1 MPVTTL
7 HVTWKGPTPTSSV
20 KATITLDTALVQSSP
35 SELEIPISKIE
46 ALSVTVEGAQAGNG
60 VYAKTDFSTIL
71 FYSNFPLDFS
81 KELIGQ
87 TGDAGQLPFGTMD
100 AMGQGGD
107 FNLKGLG
114 SAPVG
119 VKQFAMISNGQ
130 EDPVDLF
137 EVVSI
142 KP

>member
-20 KATITLDTALVQSSP
+20 KATITLDTALVQLAP

-46 ALSVTVEGAQAGNG
+46 DLSVTVEGAQAGDG
-60 VYAKTDFSTIL
+60 VYAKTDFSTII
-71 FYSNFPLDFS
+71 FYSRFPLDFS
-81 KELIGQ
+81 RELIGQ
-87 TGDAGQLPFGTMD
+87 TGGPDDLPFG
-100 AMGQGGD
+100 APGALGQAGD
-107 FNLKGLG
+107 FNLKGVG
-114 SAPVG
+114 TAPVG
-119 VKQFAMISNGQ
+119 VKQFAMISNGG